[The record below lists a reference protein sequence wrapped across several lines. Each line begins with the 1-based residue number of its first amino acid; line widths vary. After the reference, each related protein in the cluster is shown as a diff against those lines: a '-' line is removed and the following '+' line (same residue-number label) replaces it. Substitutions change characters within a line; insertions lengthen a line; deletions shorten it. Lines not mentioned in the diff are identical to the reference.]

1 MNCKTNLKTGHY
13 YRLFEAQYICIFQVE
28 RNYILDETKTLFRKN
43 AGIKSSQESNER
55 YREAEARL
63 AMAEHYR

>member
-1 MNCKTNLKTGHY
+1 MFL
-13 YRLFEAQYICIFQVE
+13 LLQVE
-28 RNYILDETKTLFRKN
+28 RNYITEEAKTLFRKN
-43 AGIKSSQESNER
+43 AHIKNSVEANER

>member
-1 MNCKTNLKTGHY
+1 LLQT
-13 YRLFEAQYICIFQVE
+13 QYLCTFQVE
-28 RNYILDETKTLFRKN
+28 RNYITEETKTLFRKN
-43 AGIKSSQESNER
+43 AGIKSSQEANER